1 MAKAKSNE
9 TNVETKD
16 LMRGELNLLLKNAT
30 KFVDFLEKF
39 KTYNNNMTIDFEED
53 TEGNI
58 NVISKIA
65 TASASSA
72 KFVKLKFSD
81 LFDIVTGELP
91 KKCRLNIYNVERLVN
106 VFKLVKTENVH
117 FNITYEEDEK
127 DSNLFYIEECYIIN
141 SDTNY
146 LMPYAEKKLIG
157 NFSTDSFNKLFNINE
172 YYCKLLI
179 TKDNIDYLSSWGKVD
194 TGNISEKEINLNVS
208 EEKNRVIFKGADFQW
223 KYNGTPEI
231 KSTFKMNFKAE
242 HLKYLDKNDYNVY
255 VKEGNHDRKNLIFVD
270 TNNEYMVAIVQAPD
284 HGSDD

>member
-127 DSNLFYIEECYIIN
+127 DSNLFYIEECYMIN

-146 LMPYAEKKLIG
+146 LIPYAEKKLI
-157 NFSTDSFNKLFNINE
+157 NNYSTDSYNKLFNIDE
-172 YYCKLLI
+172 YYCKLLL

-255 VKEGNHDRKNLIFVD
+255 VKEGNHGRKNLIFID
-270 TNNEYMVAIVQAPD
+270 TNDEYMVAIVQAPD
-284 HGSDD
+284 HGSEE